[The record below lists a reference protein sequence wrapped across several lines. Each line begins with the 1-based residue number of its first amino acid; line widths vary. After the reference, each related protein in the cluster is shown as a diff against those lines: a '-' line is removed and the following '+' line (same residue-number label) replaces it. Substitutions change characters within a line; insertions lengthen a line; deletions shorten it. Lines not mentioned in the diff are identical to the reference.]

1 MTTKVVA
8 LILIGFI
15 SLFGFAAVVIIIQLK
30 PNTDNS
36 QLITVILAAM
46 GTIITSLLSYVQS
59 AHNAVKIGQMQDTM
73 NQQRQSLD
81 KNTDLTAAIAN
92 KMVVSSK
99 GEEKAATDNL
109 DAALNSKEAAAV
121 MQPTEQTVEFQ

>member
-121 MQPTEQTVEFQ
+121 MQPTE